1 MCAST
6 LVLAHPISVPCVLL
20 CESLPLLLIE
30 RVWQLFIGAQNVW
43 VFFVAYLWM
52 TPEYH
57 AMKLGSQNEEPEF
70 SAVTW

>member
-6 LVLAHPISVPCVLL
+6 RVLAHPISIPCVLL

-43 VFFVAYLWM
+43 VFFVAYIWLK
-52 TPEYH
+52 PEYH
-57 AMKLGSQNEEPEF
+57 DMKLGSQTEEPEF
-70 SAVTW
+70 SAVVW